1 MRSLADVS
9 YKNLEIGQVLYTAED
24 CGIDQSL
31 IINAQI
37 LDRFEVDKD
46 GLVWI
51 HLHHRHNYEAWQRGE
66 FHRVFLTKE
75 EAIGYCEENNRAY
88 SFLCGI

>member
-1 MRSLADVS
+1 MRSLADIS
-9 YKNLEIGQVLYTAED
+9 YRNLEIGQVLYTAVD
-24 CGIDQSL
+24 CGIDLSL
-31 IINAQI
+31 IINKQI

-51 HLHHRHNYEAWQRGE
+51 HLHHRKNYESWQRDE

-75 EAIGYCEENNRAY
+75 EAIDYCEENNRAY
-88 SFLCGI
+88 SFLCDD

>member
-9 YKNLEIGQVLYTAED
+9 YRNLEIGQALYTVVD
-24 CGIDQSL
+24 CGIDLSL
-31 IINAQI
+31 IINKQI

-51 HLHHRHNYEAWQRGE
+51 HLHRGHNYETWQRGK

-88 SFLCGI
+88 SSLCD